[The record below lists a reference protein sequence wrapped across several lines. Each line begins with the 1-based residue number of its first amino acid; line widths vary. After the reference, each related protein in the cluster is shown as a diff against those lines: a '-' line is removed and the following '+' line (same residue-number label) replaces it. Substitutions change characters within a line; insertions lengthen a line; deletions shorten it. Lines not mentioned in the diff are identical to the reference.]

1 MSQTERLTRCR
12 VGNVEYDLTKADVG
26 NYVEFRR
33 SSDPG
38 RVVFI
43 PEELIV
49 RYVAN
54 MRRAENSETS
64 DRELLGLRKP

>member
-1 MSQTERLTRCR
+1 MNREQRSARCR
-12 VGNVEYDLTKADVG
+12 VGQVEYSLDKAAVG

-33 SSDPG
+33 TSAADK
-38 RVVFI
+38 VVFI

-54 MRRAENSETS
+54 MRRAETDSRS
-64 DRELLGLRKP
+64 DRALLGLEGK